1 MLIHAEGLARS
12 FGPKEVIRSATL
24 TIDQGDRIGFVGSN
38 GSGKTTLIRLLMGE
52 LRPDSGDLT
61 RRTDSIGYLPQ
72 FPDFPPNAKVSDVIG
87 TPYGRIASIKRRIS
101 EIEDLMN
108 NPENNPDMDWTEIGE
123 EYSRLQES
131 FSEEGGHKYASMAEE
146 VLSEVG
152 LEGSF
157 LPRKLKD
164 LSGGERGRILLARVI
179 VQAKDVD
186 LLFLDEPTNHLD
198 VETMEWLE
206 EYLHDLN
213 TSILMISHDR
223 YFLDSTCNKTM
234 EIEKGKVRTYNGNY
248 SKYLIAKEAEFMI
261 RSAEAEHNRIERNR
275 QSKVIEEQ
283 QRKWGYKT
291 TFKTRQKLLEKTE
304 IVQAPTKEHGITMRM
319 DTTDRSGKNLIMI
332 KDMKVLREGR
342 LVIDDINLDVDKG
355 DIIGIFGPNGSGKTT
370 FLNTLIGELPHT
382 GDLWVAPGA
391 RIGYFSQGHELLD
404 MDITPEEQLL
414 NAVGKD
420 NKALARGILAKFLLT
435 GHDVEREISTLS
447 GGEKARVAL
456 ALLIA
461 ERRNLLL
468 LDEPTNHLDIRS
480 RTAIESALSAY
491 KGTIVMVTHDRYL
504 LDKLCTR
511 MAFIKDGK
519 MVVLNG
525 TYSQVKGDRSL
536 QSVIEQAE
544 AYRVVSAFT
553 DWKTR
558 TRYRSGDRVLIADS
572 EMERFE
578 EAIDKGFLKRI
589 RGNEKKKVDRPL

>member
-1 MLIHAEGLARS
+1 M
-12 FGPKEVIRSATL
+12 T
-24 TIDQGDRIGFVGSN
+24 
-38 GSGKTTLIRLLMGE
+38 
-52 LRPDSGDLT
+52 
-61 RRTDSIGYLPQ
+61 
-72 FPDFPPNAKVSDVIG
+72 
-87 TPYGRIASIKRRIS
+87 
-101 EIEDLMN
+101 
-108 NPENNPDMDWTEIGE
+108 
-123 EYSRLQES
+123 
-131 FSEEGGHKYASMAEE
+131 
-146 VLSEVG
+146 
-152 LEGSF
+152 
-157 LPRKLKD
+157 
-164 LSGGERGRILLARVI
+164 
-179 VQAKDVD
+179 
-186 LLFLDEPTNHLD
+186 
-198 VETMEWLE
+198 
-206 EYLHDLN
+206 
-213 TSILMISHDR
+213 
-223 YFLDSTCNKTM
+223 
-234 EIEKGKVRTYNGNY
+234 
-248 SKYLIAKEAEFMI
+248 LIAKEAEFMI

-304 IVQAPTKEHGITMRM
+304 IVQAPTKDHGISMRM

-355 DIIGIFGPNGSGKTT
+355 DIIGIFGPNGSGKST

-382 GDLWVAPGA
+382 GDLWIAPGA
-391 RIGYFSQGHELLD
+391 RIGFFSQGHELLD
-404 MDITPEEQLL
+404 MDITPEQQML

-504 LDKLCTR
+504 LDKLCNR

-519 MVVLNG
+519 MVILKG
-525 TYSQVKGDRSL
+525 TYSQVKGTRSL

-572 EMERFE
+572 EVERFE
-578 EAIDKGFLKRI
+578 EAIDRGFLKRI
-589 RGNEKKKVDRPL
+589 KGNEKKKVDRPF